1 MIRKYLVFHSTKGGV
16 GTSLLTAHAI
26 VRARARGLH
35 VAALAF
41 DPTHDLRQWCE
52 RLGIACADG
61 LADEDVPDDAEL
73 VIVDVNTQIEDIPL
87 DADLWVIP
95 IDCRMSIDHALS
107 LSDRLHGRIVWL
119 ENHPF
124 VHHVIP
130 KLTLPRYLS
139 HVEVLAGWRGIPR
152 SQAIREA
159 SLERRIVWSDEDG
172 AKSAGGRA
180 MEAAI
185 DRLIDKVMADEDP
198 ITLPLAEPVPVP
210 VAETNPPCAP

>member
-16 GTSLLTAHAI
+16 GTTLLAAHAI
-26 VRARARGLH
+26 ARAKARGMR

-41 DPTHDLRQWCE
+41 DPTRDLPEWCAKQG
-52 RLGIACADG
+52 LGCADG
-61 LADEDVPDDAEL
+61 LAGEEAPDDAEL

-95 IDCRMSIDHALS
+95 IDCGMSIDHALS

-180 MEAAI
+180 MGAAI
-185 DRLIDKVMADEDP
+185 DWLLDRVMADEDP

-210 VAETNPPCAP
+210 ETETDPPCAP